1 MNLLK
6 SQYDLIKYTR
16 EQLFQFCEM
25 LNHDDYVKEIEGFG
39 WGSVRNLHAH
49 VAECYQSWLG
59 NFGMKKGI
67 TPVNPQSVNDVSDM
81 REVFK
86 EIDTLVYSF
95 LDEYEGEYEYK
106 LTGRV
111 PWQEDNEELSVL
123 WLFTQTTTHEFHHKG
138 QIVSLARQLGYIP
151 SDTDLLT
158 PTDIRKLGLSPIINI
173 DNP

>member
-16 EQLFQFCEM
+16 EQLFSLCEQ
-25 LNHDDYVKEIEGFG
+25 LDHDDYVKEIEGFG

-59 NFGMKKGI
+59 KFGLKKNI
-67 TPVNPQSVNDVSDM
+67 TPVNPENVRNVNDM
-81 REVFK
+81 REVFN
-86 EIDTLVYSF
+86 EIDTLVCSF
-95 LDEYEGEYEYK
+95 IDEYEGEYEYK

-111 PWQEDNEELSVL
+111 PWQEDHEELSVL
-123 WLFTQTTTHEFHHKG
+123 WLFTHTTTHEFHHKG
-138 QIVSLARQLGYIP
+138 QIVSMARQLGYIP

-158 PTDIRKLGLSPIINI
+158 PTDMKNLLNRHKCMN
-173 DNP
+173 